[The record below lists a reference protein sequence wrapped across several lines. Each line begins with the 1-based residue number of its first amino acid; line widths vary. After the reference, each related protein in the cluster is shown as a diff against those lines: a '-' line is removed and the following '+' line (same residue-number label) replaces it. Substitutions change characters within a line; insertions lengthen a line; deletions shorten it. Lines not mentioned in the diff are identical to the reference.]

1 MYKRQIVIDARNRDR
16 YRGDVDPID
25 PRAGHVPGAFNIPC
39 RENLDSAGQFLPID
53 EIRRTF
59 ADIGVV
65 DGDSTISYCGS
76 GVTACHNLLALEM
89 CGLGL
94 GRLFVGSWSQYANA
108 VDLPVST
115 GEGEPLRG
123 L

>member
-1 MYKRQIVIDARNRDR
+1 M
-16 YRGDVDPID
+16 
-25 PRAGHVPGAFNIPC
+25 
-39 RENLDSAGQFLPID
+39 
-53 EIRRTF
+53 
-59 ADIGVV
+59 
-65 DGDSTISYCGS
+65 
-76 GVTACHNLLALEM
+76 TACHNLLALEM